1 MKVEVWFDYTCRFSY
16 RAHEWLETP
25 DVSCD
30 VDIRWRPF
38 SLLEQNRHG
47 EDEPVFEQSRLR
59 DNVSLIAL
67 AVHQAVRIAEG
78 DVDGY
83 RRRMFAAWHEEPG
96 RLATEDIVD
105 FGRQHGLVDF
115 DRAAAF
121 DSLAAEHAKGQ
132 QVGVFG
138 TPSLVYGPGQ
148 AAFLKLDDVPT
159 DGSKLWGDARRLAL
173 EEPTLREWKR
183 VTPDDAS

>member
-1 MKVEVWFDYTCRFSY
+1 MDVEVWFDYTCGYSY
-16 RAHEWLETP
+16 RAQRWLDTP
-25 DVSCD
+25 GVLRD
-30 VDIRWRPF
+30 VDLVWRPF

-47 EDEPVFEQSRLR
+47 EGEPVFEQPTLR

-67 AVHQAVRIAEG
+67 SVHQAVRSAGG

-105 FGRQHGLVDF
+105 FGREHGLAQF
-115 DRAAAF
+115 DRSAALE
-121 DSLAAEHAKGQ
+121 SLAAEHAEARQ
-132 QVGVFG
+132 LGVFG
-138 TPSLVYGPGQ
+138 TPALVYGPGQ
-148 AAFLKLDDVPT
+148 AAFVKLDDVPT
-159 DGSKLWGDARRLAL
+159 DGSTLWASARRLAL

-183 VTPDDAS
+183 VTPDDAP